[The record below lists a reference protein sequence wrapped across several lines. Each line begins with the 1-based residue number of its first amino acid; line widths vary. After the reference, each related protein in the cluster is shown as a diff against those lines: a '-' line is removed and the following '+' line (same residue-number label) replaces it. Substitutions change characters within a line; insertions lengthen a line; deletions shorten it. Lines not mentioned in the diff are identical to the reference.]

1 MTTVPESPRASTAD
15 ARPITAA
22 DARAILLAIAERPR
36 PAGGAEEARA
46 RAYAGVVLREAGFTV
61 TESPFEY
68 SALVGRWGT
77 PMGGASSMAV
87 LTGVAVLGAA
97 GRHAAALAL
106 LLATV
111 VVGGSIGAWAARHGV
126 LRAPAL
132 RRGGMNLVAT
142 RGGAMPHVW
151 LMAHL
156 DSKSQPVP
164 IGLRAVGVM
173 GTIVAWAGALA
184 LAIAQSLSAWTDPPG
199 LWPWV
204 AALGLVAGVPVMA
217 SIVTARSPG
226 ALDDAS
232 GVATVLLAAARVPH
246 GAGALGVLLTSAEEL
261 GLAGGRAWAAQ
272 WGASGRS
279 AGVVLNVDGVD
290 DTGALTVMT
299 GARVAGAATSAL
311 RTSARALGVPL
322 TVRRL
327 VPGILVDAVALAD
340 AGWAAVTLSR
350 GTWRTLARIHTPHDT
365 VDRLDGRGIAEAAV
379 VLARAT
385 QALASDMERGAA
397 HGDRSPLPPASGR
410 P

>member
-1 MTTVPESPRASTAD
+1 MTTVPESARAPTSA
-15 ARPITAA
+15 APPITAA
-22 DARAILLAIAERPR
+22 DARAILLAIAQRPR
-36 PAGGAEEARA
+36 PAGGAEEAHA
-46 RAYAGVVLREAGFTV
+46 RAYAGAALREAGFVV
-61 TESPFEY
+61 TESPFAY

-77 PMGGASSMAV
+77 PIGGASSMAV
-87 LTGVAVLGAA
+87 LTGVAILGAV
-97 GRHAAALAL
+97 GRPAAALAL
-106 LLATV
+106 LLAALA
-111 VVGGSIGAWAARHGV
+111 VGGWIGAWAARHGV

-132 RRGGMNLVAT
+132 RRTGVNLVAT
-142 RGGAMPHVW
+142 RGGAIPQVW

-184 LAIAQSLSAWTDPPG
+184 LATTQSLTTSTGAPG

-204 AALGLVAGVPVMA
+204 AALGLVAGVPVAA
-217 SIVTARSPG
+217 SIVTAHSPG

-232 GVATVLLAAARVPH
+232 GVATVLLAAAHMPDD
-246 GAGALGVLLTSAEEL
+246 AGPLGVLLTSAEEL

-272 WGASGRS
+272 WRESGRA

-290 DTGALTVMT
+290 DAGALTVMT
-299 GARVAGAATSAL
+299 GARAPAPATAAL
-311 RTSARALGVPL
+311 REAAHRAQAPL

-350 GTWRTLARIHTPHDT
+350 GSWRTLARIHTPRDT
-365 VDRLDGRGIAEAAV
+365 VDRLDGRGIAEAAT
-379 VLARAT
+379 VLARAAG
-385 QALASDMERGAA
+385 ALASASPRGAA
-397 HGDRSPLPPASGR
+397 SQDGAPLPPASGR